1 MRVGIGYDIHALKK
15 GRKLVL
21 GGVEI
26 PSPKGLVGHSD
37 GDVVLH
43 AIVDAVLG
51 AAGEADIGTLF
62 PNDDLRWKG
71 ADSKVFLSE
80 VLKILKKKKLSV
92 AHADSTVVLELPKLA
107 GFREKIRRNIA
118 QSLGIAVTSVGFKA
132 KTNEGFGAIGKGEA
146 IACFSVVS
154 LKKI

>member
-1 MRVGIGYDIHALKK
+1 MRVGIGYDIHALKR
-15 GRKLVL
+15 GRPLIL

-26 PSPKGLVGHSD
+26 PSPKGLIGHSD

-62 PNDDLRWKG
+62 PNDNSRWKD
-71 ADSKVFLSE
+71 ADSKMFVKE
-80 VLKILKKKKLSV
+80 TLKILKKKKLSI
-92 AHADSTVVLELPKLA
+92 AHADSTVVLESPKLA
-107 GFREKIRRNIA
+107 GFREKIRSSIA
-118 QSLGIAVTSVGFKA
+118 DSLDIPVSSVGFKA
-132 KTNEGFGAIGKGEA
+132 KTNGGFGAIGKGEA